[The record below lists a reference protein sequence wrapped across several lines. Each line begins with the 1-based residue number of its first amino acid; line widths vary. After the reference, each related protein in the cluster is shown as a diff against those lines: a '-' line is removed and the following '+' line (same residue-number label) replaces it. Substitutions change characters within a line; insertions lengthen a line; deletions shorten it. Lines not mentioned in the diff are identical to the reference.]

1 MHTHVY
7 KHRNVS
13 KQTFHMFVYEH
24 GSRIRTRFAY
34 TKVEHTYT
42 NIVHVYKQIAYS
54 YTNNVHVYKQLNL
67 RIQTLHMYV
76 YEQITWTYTHYI
88 SRIQTITICIYVLFS
103 RIRTF
108 GKYVYEL
115 FPRLQIIYVYV
126 YALIF
131 TYTKTTVYVYKLFS
145 RIQTMHVYMYGLFF
159 TYTNNVRVH
168 LRTIFHV
175 YEQMA
180 CAYTNYIPRI
190 RMSYI
195 CIISSLDSHI

>member
-34 TKVEHTYT
+34 TKVAYTYT
-42 NIVHVYKQIAYS
+42 NIVHVYKQIACS
-54 YTNNVHVYKQLNL
+54 YTNNVHVDKQAL
-67 RIQTLHMYV
+67 YV
-76 YEQITWTYTHYI
+76 YTLYFTYTNNYHLHLC
-88 SRIQTITICIYVLFS
+88 T
-103 RIRTF
+103 
-108 GKYVYEL
+108 
-115 FPRLQIIYVYV
+115 
-126 YALIF
+126 IF
-131 TYTKTTVYVYKLFS
+131 TYTKIWKARIRTIFTSTNNVRVRIRTNFHVYKQCTCTCMDYFS
-145 RIQTMHVYMYGLFF
+145 RIQTMYVYIYGLFF
-159 TYTNNVRVH
+159 TYTNK
-168 LRTIFHV
+168 LS
-175 YEQMA
+175 